1 MCELAGETSDGFVC
15 HPTNSHP
22 EILRS
27 VTFPAIEA
35 GRERVGRAD
44 PGPRIIA
51 GPQPIMAATAAELET
66 IREARR
72 SELAFLYS
80 TPAYRPQLEM
90 FGFGD
95 LSEALSAMAQRSDW
109 ADLHQHMT
117 DEVVEQLVPHATYD
131 ALPDVL
137 AEWYGGLCDGI
148 VLTIPDDATLE
159 TFGSLVERC
168 KDITPRA

>member
-1 MCELAGETSDGFVC
+1 MQAADFLK
-15 HPTNSHP
+15 P
-22 EILRS
+22 
-27 VTFPAIEA
+27 
-35 GRERVGRAD
+35 GRAVV
-44 PGPRIIA
+44 GGER
-51 GPQPIMAATAAELET
+51 Q
-66 IREARR
+66 
-72 SELAFLYS
+72 ELAFLYS

-90 FGFGD
+90 FGLGD

-109 ADLHQHMT
+109 ADLHRYMT
-117 DEVVEQLVPHATYD
+117 DEVIEQLVPHATYD

-168 KDITPRA
+168 KEIAPRV